1 MDFLK
6 KTKKFLREIKFNQ
19 KVLLKPYIDMNTT
32 LREKVKKNFKKYF
45 FRLINNADIWEKTC
59 NNGKKKKLFNMRT
72 KLLC

>member
-1 MDFLK
+1 
-6 KTKKFLREIKFNQ
+6 
-19 KVLLKPYIDMNTT
+19 MNTT